1 MIFLKKNTS
10 IILELMHGYSHCI
23 LRGLESRMIKLPIS
37 DIFNSFAFLKHT
49 NQSWQSFPLNLEA
62 ASCTSQHTT
71 LGNHYYSTQ
80 VSNGSEIYFCI
91 CRLEL
96 QTHGN
101 GYFSKTFSERPSEC
115 KSNSLLSNM
124 DSIHGLLKFW
134 EYSSIIFMGT

>member
-1 MIFLKKNTS
+1 
-10 IILELMHGYSHCI
+10 MHGYSHCI
-23 LRGLESRMIKLPIS
+23 LRGLENRMIKLPIS
-37 DIFNSFAFLKHT
+37 DIFNSFAYLKHT

-115 KSNSLLSNM
+115 KSNSLLSIWIQYM
-124 DSIHGLLKFW
+124 D
-134 EYSSIIFMGT
+134 YSSSGSIVPSFLWEHSREHSRIVIS